1 MKGKELDYFSALYEV
16 ARVINASLD
25 PERVLGEIVNFVT
38 KAMTVKACSI
48 RLLDVREKKLV
59 MGAYRG
65 LSDAYVSKGPV
76 LIEESGL
83 DRKALEGKTIYLK
96 NAQTDK
102 NFQYMDKAKAEGIKS
117 VLVVPLTAE
126 KKVIG
131 VLRVYSDKIREF
143 SSNEI
148 KFLEAVANL
157 SAIAIENARLH
168 QMLKLRYD
176 LMTAYKYRIDDN

>member
-1 MKGKELDYFSALYEV
+1 MKEKELDYFSALYEV
-16 ARVINASLD
+16 ARVVNASLD
-25 PERVLGEIVNFVT
+25 PEKVLDEIVNFVVR
-38 KAMTVKACSI
+38 AMSVKACSI
-48 RLLDVREKKLV
+48 RLLDAREKKLV
-59 MGAYRG
+59 LGAHRG
-65 LSDAYVSKGPV
+65 LSEAYISKGPV

-102 NFQYMDKAKAEGIKS
+102 DFQYMDKARAEGIKS
-117 VLVVPLTAE
+117 VLVVPLIAE

-131 VLRVYSDKIREF
+131 VLRVYTGKIREF
-143 SSNEI
+143 TKEEV

-157 SAIAIENARLH
+157 SAIAIENAKLH